1 MHGQSKS
8 PANSGVRSPCHG
20 IPADARALL
29 AGATFLGG
37 ILAGGAADRVIV
49 GGPAWHALGA
59 PAWAQYSRLADLVA
73 YPVEGIGSGL
83 LVIAA
88 AASSHFDRA
97 VTCAASVPLYLA
109 VTFSVM
115 GLLLTAKAAPI
126 MGSRQRQT
134 AVAQAKAVQVG
145 LQPIRQAERGAR
157 ANRRDNDVYD
167 RETERRC

>member
-1 MHGQSKS
+1 CPRCRTMVSGACRTRRAPMSGCCRRALSPDRGRRKVVARCTVQSKS

-37 ILAGGAADRVIV
+37 ILAGGAADPGLG
-49 GGPAWHALGA
+49 GGPAWRPRGA
-59 PAWAQYSRLADLVA
+59 PEGAQYSRLAALVA

-109 VTFSVM
+109 ATFSVM
-115 GLLLTAKAAPI
+115 GLL
-126 MGSRQRQT
+126 
-134 AVAQAKAVQVG
+134 
-145 LQPIRQAERGAR
+145 
-157 ANRRDNDVYD
+157 
-167 RETERRC
+167 